1 MAGNRRVSTRQVAR
15 LLRRCLTQGQAVE
28 IASLGVFT
36 PGAEG
41 IEFRPE
47 QRPKVFLAYGA
58 EDGEVVDRIR
68 VALLEAGFQPWMD
81 RHALMPGQ
89 NWPRAIEGAIRT
101 ADFFVACLSGR
112 SVGKRGTF
120 QSELRY
126 ALDCARSL
134 PLDDLF
140 FLPARLEE
148 CSVPARISEQWQY
161 VDLFPEF
168 AAGMERL
175 IAAMRKEV
183 ARRQG

>member
-1 MAGNRRVSTRQVAR
+1 MAGARRVTTRQVAR
-15 LLRRCLTQGQAVE
+15 LLRRCLKQGQAVE
-28 IASLGVFT
+28 IDSLGVFAR
-36 PGAEG
+36 GEEG
-41 IEFRPE
+41 IVFRPE

-58 EDGEVVDRIR
+58 EDAEAVDRIR
-68 VALLEAGFQPWMD
+68 AALLDAGFQPWMD

-101 ADFFVACLSGR
+101 ADFFVACLSER

-140 FLPARLEE
+140 FLPVRLEE

-168 AAGMERL
+168 TAGMERL
-175 IAAMRKEV
+175 IAAMRREV
-183 ARRQG
+183 ARRRG